1 MKDIDAYT
9 SRGGA
14 GDLTFP
20 LADESPPPYT
30 IVRVP
35 VLAEFTQQDEL
46 VRIAQYVAAQL
57 HAGLTRRELLHRL
70 HGYQRTEGG
79 E

>member
-1 MKDIDAYT
+1 M
-9 SRGGA
+9 SR
-14 GDLTFP
+14 DLDMTLP

-35 VLAEFTQQDEL
+35 VLADFDRKDALT
-46 VRIAQYVAAQL
+46 RIAQYVAAQL
-57 HAGLTRRELLHRL
+57 HSGLPEREIMHRL

-79 E
+79 

>member
-1 MKDIDAYT
+1 MKLDA
-9 SRGGA
+9 SC
-14 GDLTFP
+14 P

-35 VLAEFTQQDEL
+35 VLAEFDRGAALT
-46 VRIAQYVAAQL
+46 RIAQYVAAQL
-57 HAGLTRRELLHRL
+57 HAGLSERELLHRL
-70 HGYQRTEGG
+70 HGYQRTEG